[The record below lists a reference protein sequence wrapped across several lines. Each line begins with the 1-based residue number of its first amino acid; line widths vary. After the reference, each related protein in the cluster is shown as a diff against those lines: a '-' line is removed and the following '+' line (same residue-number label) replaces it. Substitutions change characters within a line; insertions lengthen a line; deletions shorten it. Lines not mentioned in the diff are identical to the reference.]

1 MIAFQVNQAD
11 LEQFPEW
18 DVPVGSFA
26 IYLPVKRVYYFVPTK
41 EDADAFLKEHESYR
55 RHLVYTA
62 AFA

>member
-1 MIAFQVNQAD
+1 MIAFQVNQVD

-26 IYLPVKRVYYFVPTK
+26 IYMPVSRVYYFVPTK
-41 EDADAFLKEHESYR
+41 EDADAFLKEHEDYR
-55 RHLVYTA
+55 RHLVSTA